1 MKNSLKFGVAV
12 DVGETRKG
20 KVNQDFTG
28 ILLPGWFNKKQPL
41 LLLSDG
47 MGAYGGGEIAS
58 KIAVQTILRVY
69 KHYSRKQVNFTE
81 ILDKGIRTAHKE
93 IIRQSKR
100 KKELE
105 WMGCTIVAAVPTEST
120 IHLANVGDSRA
131 YLVNAS
137 GINQINYDHSF
148 VAEQVRLGLIT
159 ELEARTHPKRN
170 VLTLSLS
177 ARRDNVQPY
186 FSETQWQENDVLLL
200 CSDGL
205 WGPVTE
211 AQIQAVLLEFEPQQA
226 ADKLVK
232 LANISGGPDNI
243 SVIIATRRKEPVTL
257 DDADI
262 TRPGIA

>member
-1 MKNSLKFGVAV
+1 MKDSLKIGVAV
-12 DVGETRKG
+12 DVGESRKG
-20 KVNQDFTG
+20 KPNQDFTSV
-28 ILLPGWFNKKQPL
+28 LLPGWFNQKQPL

-58 KIAVQTILRVY
+58 KIAVRTILKVY
-69 KHYSRKQVNFTE
+69 KHYSRKQVNYIE
-81 ILDKGIRTAHKE
+81 ILERGIRTAHKE

-105 WMGCTIVAAVPTEST
+105 WMGCTIVAAIPTVNV

-131 YLVNAS
+131 YLVNVSA
-137 GINQINYDHSF
+137 IKQINYDHSL

-159 ELEARTHPKRN
+159 ELEARTHPKKN

-177 ARRDNVQPY
+177 ARRDTVQPY
-186 FSETQWQENDVLLL
+186 FSEIPWQEDDVLLL

-211 AQIQAVLLEFEPQQA
+211 AQIQAVLLELDPQQA
-226 ADKLVK
+226 AEKLVK

-243 SVIIATRRKEPVTL
+243 SVIIATRRKKPVTSE
-257 DDADI
+257 DTDI
-262 TRPGIA
+262 TGPGIA